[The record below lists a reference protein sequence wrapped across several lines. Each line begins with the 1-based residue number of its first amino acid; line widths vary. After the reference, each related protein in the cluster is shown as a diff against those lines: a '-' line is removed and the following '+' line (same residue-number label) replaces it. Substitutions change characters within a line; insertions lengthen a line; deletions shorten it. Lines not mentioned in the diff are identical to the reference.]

1 MLLRIDGHEI
11 QPQPGQSL
19 LNLIRLA
26 GLDTPVFSKRPI
38 AAKIAGDVFN
48 LQYVPVRETPEDTPT
63 VRRAMAA
70 SGGDIR
76 LLTVSDPTGRE

>member
-19 LNLIRLA
+19 LDLVRLA
-26 GLDTPVFSKRPI
+26 GLDAPVFSKRPI

-48 LQYVPVRETPEDTPT
+48 LQYIPVRETPEDTPM
-63 VRRAMAA
+63 VRRLWPPAA
-70 SGGDIR
+70 AR
-76 LLTVSDPTGRE
+76 FAC

>member
-19 LNLIRLA
+19 LDLVRLA
-26 GLDTPVFSKRPI
+26 GLDAPVFSKRPI

-48 LQYVPVRETPEDTPT
+48 LQYVPVR
-63 VRRAMAA
+63 
-70 SGGDIR
+70 
-76 LLTVSDPTGRE
+76 